1 MPRSLESSGELRV
14 RLGDSALAP
23 MCDPER
29 EMGPH
34 GVGLRGGCWG
44 VRDERASRFWTSR
57 FWKFV

>member
-29 EMGPH
+29 EMGTPRCRLE
-34 GVGLRGGCWG
+34 GRVLGSQRREGQPFL
-44 VRDERASRFWTSR
+44 DF
-57 FWKFV
+57 